1 MCLQEVGVDY
11 EPFLTAEMGHK
22 GYVGVFYPKE
32 MGTMEGLATY
42 WKKDKFELEE
52 VHKLSYNAMLAEEC
66 AKREIDPASL
76 GCERPHVFL
85 VTKLLHLSTNKII
98 TLGNI
103 HTVWDNFSQL
113 DVTTLQVRRLRTLI
127 T

>member
-52 VHKLSYNAMLAEEC
+52 VQDPLRILPSVILSCDMIFRILELCRN
-66 AKREIDPASL
+66 S
-76 GCERPHVFL
+76 
-85 VTKLLHLSTNKII
+85 
-98 TLGNI
+98 
-103 HTVWDNFSQL
+103 
-113 DVTTLQVRRLRTLI
+113 TLI
-127 T
+127 WFSTISSPIWLQECKIS